1 MMSTI
6 VRLLLVLAL
15 AVFTLAACAATEPP
29 QMSQATTWLTR
40 IDDGDARQAAF
51 AAAPQ
56 SRRYDEHQDDD
67 FVLLRRGQIPIQ
79 ERNPGVANRIILD
92 SSRKQQTMVG
102 LGAAMTDSAAWVLMN
117 LKSRNPA
124 LFSFVMRRL
133 FSPGQ
138 GAGFSLLRLPMGA
151 SDYTAT
157 PELHTY
163 CDEPSP
169 GLEKFSIAHD
179 HEYVIPALREALK
192 LNPEIRII
200 ATPWSPPAWMKT
212 NGRLE
217 GLSSEDR
224 KARRTCRLKPEH
236 VRTYAAYF
244 VKFIEAY
251 RDAGI
256 DIWGV
261 TPQNEPQFDSADY
274 PCLRMDEKDQLAF
287 ILQLGPMLESHKLK
301 TRIFVHDHNWTLSDN
316 ERKASATDVRLD
328 PLESVTLMLSDP
340 SSSPYITGSAWHCYA
355 GGVDDMRRV
364 YTSLR
369 QRFPD
374 KQILCTESTGWG
386 RNRGAW
392 FGDVEWGMR
401 HNWMGGPQVGSESA
415 LQWNLVVD
423 HAFGPTLRHDSA
435 ATGMA
440 AINTEHWDEARFERE
455 FYAMAHMSIA
465 APPGS
470 VHIAVE
476 TAGPE
481 TGKLELIAFAFP
493 TGRTSLAAFNRN
505 RQLRKFQ
512 IEHAG
517 AFIPCEVPG
526 RSILTV
532 LW

>member
-1 MMSTI
+1 MLSLFT
-6 VRLLLVLAL
+6 RLLPGLSLAVLVLVAR
-15 AVFTLAACAATEPP
+15 AAGESP
-29 QMSQATTWLTR
+29 QMGHATSWLTR

-51 AAAPQ
+51 LAAPQ
-56 SRRYDEHQDDD
+56 SRRYDERQDDD
-67 FVLLRRGQIPIQ
+67 FVLLRRGQLPIQ
-79 ERNPGVANRIILD
+79 KENPRLSNRVTLD
-92 SSRKQQTMVG
+92 PTRKQQTMLG
-102 LGAAMTDSAAWVLMN
+102 LGAAMTDSSAWVLMN

-124 LFSFVMRRL
+124 LFAFVMQRL

-138 GAGFSLLRLPMGA
+138 GAGFSVLRLPMGA

-157 PELHTY
+157 PKLHTY

-179 HEYVIPALREALK
+179 QAYVIPALREALK
-192 LNPEIRII
+192 LNPSIRII

-217 GLSSEDR
+217 GLNADDR
-224 KARRTCRLKPEH
+224 KAGRTCRLKPEH

-244 VKFIEAY
+244 VKFLEAY

-274 PCLRMDEKDQLAF
+274 PCLRMDENDQLNF
-287 ILQLGPMLESHKLK
+287 IRQLGPMLDSHKLK

-328 PLESVTLMLSDP
+328 PLDSVTQMLSDP
-340 SSSPYITGSAWHCYA
+340 TAARYIAGSAWHCYA

-364 YTSLR
+364 YTTLR

-401 HNWMGGPQVGSESA
+401 HNWLGGPQAGAESA
-415 LQWNLVVD
+415 IQWNLVMD
-423 HAFGPTLRHDSA
+423 HNYGPTLRHDSA

-455 FYAMAHMSIA
+455 FYAMAHLSIA
-465 APPGS
+465 SPSGA
-470 VHIAVE
+470 VHMAAE
-476 TAGPE
+476 TAGPDTE
-481 TGKLELIAFAFP
+481 KLEVIAFILPA
-493 TGRTSLAAFNRN
+493 GRTSLAAFNRN
-505 RQLRKFQ
+505 RQPRKFQ

-517 AFIPCEVPG
+517 GYIPCEVPG